1 MWIWTRMEKII
12 WTEHI
17 TNEEVLE
24 MVGDERALT
33 YTVRMRQRKCIKD
46 TLRGDLQLRMVIE
59 GKMEGE
65 REQGEDQ
72 NR

>member
-33 YTVRMRQRKCIKD
+33 YTVRMRQRKCIED
-46 TLRGDLQLRMVIE
+46 TLRGDLQLRMVIK